1 MASDPRLGTGGSVIV
16 DVEKGLGGQDLGRR
30 TSMTLV
36 PSPHPDRPAS
46 LASLAQLEDGHSH
59 KTFAE
64 KKEAEEEEIAYPG
77 ETEEAIER
85 DEEEE
90 FPDGGL
96 RAWLIVA
103 GGCSITVASFG
114 YVNTWGIFQAYYS
127 EHLMPDV
134 SPSQIS
140 WIGSIQYSFNFFP
153 GLIMGRLFDLG
164 YFRVPLFT
172 ASCFILAVTFLVA
185 QCTEY
190 WQFLLGQGFALG
202 LASGF
207 MSGPTVAVVGHWFKK
222 RRAMAF
228 GIVAAG
234 SSVGGLVFPIVVSRL
249 LPQLG
254 FPWTMRI
261 LGLILMVFIIFANL
275 VCPSIMPLTQS
286 SKVPQTLRRRLPPI
300 NVSGGILNLK
310 AFKRQE
316 YTLYT
321 AATFVAFLGLFTGL
335 TYLNSDAVSNGLSP
349 EFSMYLTGIANGSSG
364 FGRVLSGIFS
374 DWVGPINIL
383 IPFNLL
389 TAIITFAWPYA
400 TTEPSIIVIAVLY
413 GFASGAYAGLTAA
426 PIANMG
432 AVGDMGR
439 RIGMTFTLA
448 GFAALCGPPL
458 AGAIHDRYDSYRPV
472 GIYAGCCVLV
482 STALLILSKKA
493 ALGRFW
499 GKF

>member
-1 MASDPRLGTGGSVIV
+1 MASDPRLGTAHPVIV
-16 DVEKGLGGQDLGRR
+16 DVEAGLGGVLGRR

-36 PSPHPDRPAS
+36 PSPSSERTS
-46 LASLAQLEDGHSH
+46 VVSLAQIDGLE
-59 KTFAE
+59 KE
-64 KKEAEEEEIAYPG
+64 KEEKEGEEEIAYPG

-85 DEEEE
+85 DEEED

-96 RAWLIVA
+96 KAWLVVA

-114 YVNTWGIFQAYYS
+114 YVNTWGIFQAYYT
-127 EHLMPDV
+127 EHLLPNI
-134 SPSQIS
+134 PASQIS

-164 YFRVPLFT
+164 YFRVPLFC
-172 ASCFILAVTFLVA
+172 ASCFILLVTFLVA

-234 SSVGGLVFPIVVSRL
+234 SSIGGLVFPIVVSRL

-261 LGLILMVFIIFANL
+261 LGLILMIFIIFAN
-275 VCPSIMPLTQS
+275 M
-286 SKVPQTLRRRLPPI
+286 TLRRRLPPV
-300 NVSGGILNLK
+300 NVSGGMLNLK
-310 AFKRQE
+310 ALRRAE
-316 YTLYT
+316 YMLYT
-321 AATFVAFLGLFTGL
+321 AATFVAFMGLFTAL
-335 TYLNSDAVSNGLSP
+335 TYLNSDAVSIGISP
-349 EFSMYLTGIANGSSG
+349 TFATYLTGIANGASG
-364 FGRVLSGIFS
+364 FGRVLSGVFS
-374 DWVGPINIL
+374 DFVGPINIL
-383 IPFNLL
+383 IPFNML
-389 TAIITFAWPYA
+389 TAIATFAWPYA
-400 TTEPSIIVIAVLY
+400 TTEPSIIVVAVVY
-413 GFASGAYAGLTAA
+413 GFSSGAYSGLTAA
-426 PIANMG
+426 PLANMG

-458 AGAIHDRYDSYRPV
+458 SGAIHDRYGSYRPV
-472 GIYAGCCVLV
+472 GVYAGCSILI
-482 STALLILSKKA
+482 STGLLIFSKRA